1 MSFFEFL
8 SEQTRGGGRGRE
20 RRKHSFWR
28 KAAFISPVPV
38 RLPFATTSTRVSMIL
53 AVDLVYPVDD

>member
-1 MSFFEFL
+1 MSFFELL

-20 RRKHSFWR
+20 RGKHSFWR
-28 KAAFISPVPV
+28 QAAFLSPIPA

-53 AVDLVYPVDD
+53 AVHLVYPVDD